1 MTAMFETGYFSLD
14 YRVPKF
20 DSVILAATGK
30 GLVIRGKGQG
40 RDDGF
45 MVADRG
51 HRVGGEGREIP
62 ELDRPGATT
71 RSERL
76 AIRRNGQAEYG
87 AFVFGANPCTPT
99 CFQIPNHHGL
109 VLAAAGEE
117 VGSRSEGEGQN
128 RSAMPFE
135 WRANQF
141 AGFDFEELD

>member
-51 HRVGGEGREIP
+51 HRVEGQPICRF
-62 ELDRPGATT
+62 
-71 RSERL
+71 
-76 AIRRNGQAEYG
+76 RRAWR
-87 AFVFGANPCTPT
+87 T
-99 CFQIPNHHGL
+99 CFVPRLRNLRVEGQPICRFRFRGAGL
-109 VLAAAGEE
+109 
-117 VGSRSEGEGQN
+117 SRSA
-128 RSAMPFE
+128 SLM
-135 WRANQF
+135 
-141 AGFDFEELD
+141 